1 MKLTKNKRITGQ
13 TMTEM
18 IIIVGL
24 IAVGCIAAV
33 AIFGKQIKNTF
44 ARITAALGGTAE
56 AVVESADDIN
66 DDQDDMGDFEAD
78 VEGE

>member
-1 MKLTKNKRITGQ
+1 MKLVRNKRITGQ
-13 TMTEM
+13 TMTEL

-24 IAVGCIAAV
+24 IAIGCIAAV

-44 ARITAALGGTAE
+44 ARITSALAGTSE
-56 AVVESADDIN
+56 TVEDSSADIN
-66 DDQDDMGDFEAD
+66 DDQDDMSTFTDD

>member
-13 TMTEM
+13 AMTEM

-44 ARITAALGGTAE
+44 ARITSSLAGTEE
-56 AVVESADDIN
+56 AVVDSSADIN
-66 DDQDDMGDFEAD
+66 DDQDDMGDFTDD